1 MIEVS
6 HYSDPAC
13 PWAYSAG
20 PAIAV
25 LRWRYGA
32 QLGWRHVMIGLAE
45 TPERYLRNGYTP
57 ERSALSNA
65 RFRKSYGMPF
75 TTEPR
80 AGVSGTARRC
90 RAVVATRL
98 HAPELEWAAFR
109 ALQFA
114 TFTTA
119 LTVEED
125 ESLRWALGHVAGLD
139 VDEVVGSLDD
149 PVVSAAYEA
158 DKAEARTA
166 EGGATEF
173 QGKAAATDGPV
184 RYTAP
189 SLVFAAPGGRRLEA
203 GGFQPIEAYDVCVA
217 NLDPTLLRRQPPE
230 DVAELLTALP
240 EGLTT
245 AEVAACLADGN
256 DRPDR
261 DSAEA
266 TLIAAVARG
275 AARREPLGSDAL
287 WLPL

>member
-1 MIEVS
+1 MIEAS

-20 PAIAV
+20 PALAV

-32 QLGWRHVMIGLAE
+32 QIGWRLVLIGLAE
-45 TPERYLRNGYTP
+45 TPERYERNGYTG
-57 ERSALSNA
+57 ERTALSNA
-65 RFRKSYGMPF
+65 RFRRAYGMPF
-75 TTEPR
+75 ATEPR
-80 AGVSGTARRC
+80 TRVAATGRGC

-114 TFTTA
+114 NFTTA
-119 LTVEED
+119 MLMDEED
-125 ESLRWALGHVAGLD
+125 SIRTALSRVPGLD

-149 PVVSAAYEA
+149 PEVTAAYEA

-166 EGGATEF
+166 EGGPTEF
-173 QGKAAATDGPV
+173 QGKAANTDGPV

-189 SLVFAAPGGRRLEA
+189 SIVFTTPTGGRLEA
-203 GGFQPIEAYDVCVA
+203 GGFQPIEAYDVCIA
-217 NLDPTLLRRQPPE
+217 NLDPTLLRRRPPE

-245 AEVAACLADGN
+245 QEVAACLAHGN

-261 DSAEA
+261 EAAEA
-266 TLIAAVARG
+266 ALIAAVAHG
-275 AARREPLGSDAL
+275 VARREPLGSDAL
-287 WLPL
+287 WLPV